1 MRGKER
7 CRGII
12 TFNWKCQTCR
22 SIMDEVEG
30 YLTTGGGGGGGSVGS
45 RSIIPSCTLHSIQFN
60 SLCDSK
66 SNYSKEGDIATSS
79 RNFSVKGT
87 NHCFDN
93 TWLPLNLF
101 NTVSEYSGMA

>member
-30 YLTTGGGGGGGSVGS
+30 YLTTGVGGDLWDPDKSFLPVHYTPYS
-45 RSIIPSCTLHSIQFN
+45 SIR
-60 SLCDSK
+60 
-66 SNYSKEGDIATSS
+66 Y
-79 RNFSVKGT
+79 V
-87 NHCFDN
+87 
-93 TWLPLNLF
+93 
-101 NTVSEYSGMA
+101 TVSQITVKRET